1 VIEYQS
7 GGRGQSVVM
16 LHPYP
21 FDHEVYLPQ
30 IDAANSGELRC
41 EIIAPRFPGFGGSA
55 WPDDHPPVLR
65 VEDLAHEV
73 TQLIEHLG
81 LDRPV
86 LVGAGFGGYV
96 ALQVL
101 ASDPSRFP
109 GGMVMACKPKPDALE
124 NRPERARVATAALT
138 EGSGAVADLLAVSSL
153 SPTQRDA
160 RESQARDLILRA
172 DPRAL
177 AAGMWGIHLRPDPSP
192 TLPRLTMPIFAAVG
206 ADDPVCSVADAT
218 QLAGRL
224 PEGLLRVI
232 PDCGHAPPLERPD
245 LVTGLVEELLHTI

>member
-1 VIEYQS
+1 
-7 GGRGQSVVM
+7 M

-30 IDAANSGELRC
+30 LDAANSGELRC

-55 WPDDHPPVLR
+55 WPEDHPPVLR

-73 TQLIEHLG
+73 DELIEHLG

-96 ALQVL
+96 ALHLL
-101 ASDPSRFP
+101 ASDPPRFP
-109 GGMVMACKPKPDALE
+109 GGLVMACKPKPDAVD
-124 NRPERARVATAALT
+124 NRPGRAKVATAALT

-153 SPTQRDA
+153 SPVQRDA
-160 RESQARDLILRA
+160 RASQARDMILRA

-177 AAGMWGIHLRPDPSP
+177 AAGMWGIHLRPGASP
-192 TLPRLTMPIFAAVG
+192 TLPRLTMPMIAAVG

-218 QLAGRL
+218 QLVERL
-224 PEGLLRVI
+224 PKGLLRVI
-232 PDCGHAPPLERPD
+232 PNCGHAPPLERPD
-245 LVTGLVEELLHTI
+245 AVTALVEELLNTI